1 LLKET
6 FKHLIFRQSLQ
17 AMDLAV
23 EAEPDLP
30 GHILMD
36 QGDGA
41 AAAEALQP
49 DVPEEDQQ
57 HQLPEGADFPPD
69 LEFLHPAVL
78 GPPQPPLPPH
88 GQLLLRHASQSSLD
102 ESSQKFGS
110 KVNNNITPLYLL
122 TFIFTLPC
130 PRQQSQRGHPLGMC
144 PTL

>member
-1 LLKET
+1 
-6 FKHLIFRQSLQ
+6 
-17 AMDLAV
+17 MDLAV

-30 GHILMD
+30 DHVLMD
-36 QGDGA
+36 QGDAA

-49 DVPEEDQQ
+49 DVPEDQQ
-57 HQLPEGADFPPD
+57 HQLPAGADFPPD

-110 KVNNNITPLYLL
+110 KVTTKLRY
-122 TFIFTLPC
+122 
-130 PRQQSQRGHPLGMC
+130 
-144 PTL
+144 